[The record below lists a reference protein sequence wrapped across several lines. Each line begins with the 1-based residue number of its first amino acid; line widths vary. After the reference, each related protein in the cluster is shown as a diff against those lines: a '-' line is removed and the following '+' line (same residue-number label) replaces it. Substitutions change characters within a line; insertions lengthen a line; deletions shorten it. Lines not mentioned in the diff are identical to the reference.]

1 MRGFYARVWAWAS
14 CGAAFERPHATRGAR
29 RKGLFL
35 APALIAAR
43 PVKPCDRGVFRAL
56 NLLRK
61 KERQARNPQAAQRG
75 LAGRCLS
82 AAVSGFDFAARLPKS
97 RKPCGGPQCVFL
109 ATGLIAA
116 RPVKPCDG
124 GVLGA
129 LNSLLKMK
137 RNAPGLAQNRS
148 AETAIQGAKTP
159 RLFPKARG
167 VQIKTKSRLY
177 ARFLRRRH
185 AAAPPSRPPSAARP
199 QPFMAGTAAGCG
211 AGRQLHTGCVTS
223 STRSHMAKP

>member
-1 MRGFYARVWAWAS
+1 MRGFYAWVWSWVWARVWAWAS

-29 RKGLFL
+29 REGLFL
-35 APALIAAR
+35 APA
-43 PVKPCDRGVFRAL
+43 
-56 NLLRK
+56 
-61 KERQARNPQAAQRG
+61 
-75 LAGRCLS
+75 
-82 AAVSGFDFAARLPKS
+82 
-97 RKPCGGPQCVFL
+97 
-109 ATGLIAA
+109 LIAA